1 LEGDAGGGHA
11 PAGHGSVAPPQPSL
25 LISTFLAE
33 IQGWLAFLD
42 RLPVLLQVLPVGLLL
57 LGLLRLRRLPRRGR
71 WGRLLDLPLLVQ
83 LLVGQA
89 LIALVLL
96 ALHQRVGLV
105 LLLGQFSLAWLP
117 PDSLQLLSTRL
128 LRPLFLLAVFVAGI
142 DALGSLQDLAA
153 VPLGVWFGGEIRLG
167 DLFSVLVVLYL
178 LLVGL
183 HLPAAGVSLLV
194 QRGLGIS
201 EGSRRALDQILQY
214 VIFSLGVIWAMGRLG
229 FNQTGVLAI
238 AGGLSVGLGFGI
250 KKVFSNIVSGLWLLI
265 EGSVRP
271 GEVLMHEGEACEVRR
286 LGPRAT
292 TLWRGSDNAE
302 VVVPNQS
309 FFTTATTTYTRS
321 DRMRR
326 CSLQL
331 QVAQSWNPE
340 QIVALLEGLA
350 ADHPAVLTAPAP
362 KARLVEFGN
371 EHDGYKLGFSIVD
384 PLGAGSVTADLRMA
398 ICRRFGEL
406 GMDPPT

>member
-1 LEGDAGGGHA
+1 M
-11 PAGHGSVAPPQPSL
+11 
-25 LISTFLAE
+25 STFLFE

-42 RLPVLLQVLPVGLLL
+42 RLPVLLQLLPVGLLL
-57 LGLLRLRRLPRRGR
+57 LGLLRLRRLSRQGR
-71 WGRLLDLPLLVQ
+71 WGRLLDLPLVVQ
-83 LLVGQA
+83 LLLGQA

-105 LLLGQFSLAWLP
+105 LLLGQFSLAWLLLRLAERQLLARWLP
-117 PDSLQLLSTRL
+117 PESLQLLSTRL
-128 LRPLFLLAVFVAGI
+128 LRPLFLLAVLLAGI

-153 VPLGVWFGGEIRLG
+153 VPLGVWFGGAIRLG
-167 DLFSVLVVLYL
+167 DLLSVLVVLYL

-183 HLPAAGVSLLV
+183 HLPAAVVSLLV

-214 VIFSLGVIWAMGRLG
+214 VIFGLGVIWAMGRLG

-250 KKVFSNIVSGLWLLI
+250 KEVFSNIVSGLWLLI

-292 TLWRGSDNAE
+292 TLWRSGDNAE

-309 FFTTATTTYTRS
+309 FFTAATTTYTRS

-326 CSLQL
+326 CSLEL
-331 QVAQSWNPE
+331 KVAQSWNPE

-350 ADHPAVLTAPAP
+350 ADHPAVLAQPAP
-362 KARLVEFGN
+362 KARLVEFGS
-371 EHDGYKLGFSIVD
+371 ERYGYNLSFSIAD
-384 PLGAGSVTADLRMA
+384 PLGAASVTADLRLA
-398 ICRRFGEL
+398 ICRRFGDL
-406 GMDPPT
+406 GMDPPA

>member
-1 LEGDAGGGHA
+1 M
-11 PAGHGSVAPPQPSL
+11 
-25 LISTFLAE
+25 STFLSE

-71 WGRLLDLPLLVQ
+71 WGRLLDLPLVVQ

-105 LLLGQFSLAWLP
+105 LLLGQFSLAWLLLRLGERQLLARWLP
-117 PDSLQLLSTRL
+117 PNSLQLLSTRL
-128 LRPLFLLAVFVAGI
+128 LRPLFLLAVLVAGI

-250 KKVFSNIVSGLWLLI
+250 KEVFSNIVSGLWLLI

-326 CSLQL
+326 CSLKL
-331 QVAQSWNPE
+331 AVERGWNPE
-340 QIVALLEGLA
+340 QIVALLEGVAAASADVLA
-350 ADHPAVLTAPAP
+350 DPPPRAWLVDFGGDRYVYSLSYSIADPLRA
-362 KARLVEFGN
+362 
-371 EHDGYKLGFSIVD
+371 FSI
-384 PLGAGSVTADLRMA
+384 TASLRLA
-398 ICRRFGEL
+398 ICRGFTEHGI
-406 GMDPPT
+406 DPPA

>member
-1 LEGDAGGGHA
+1 M
-11 PAGHGSVAPPQPSL
+11 
-25 LISTFLAE
+25 STVLAE

-42 RLPVLLQVLPVGLLL
+42 RLPVLLQLLPVGLLL
-57 LGLLRLRRLPRRGR
+57 LSLLRLRRQPVRGR
-71 WGRLLDLPLLVQ
+71 WSWLWKLPLVVP
-83 LLVGQA
+83 LLGGQG

-105 LLLGQFSLAWLP
+105 LLLGQFSLAWLLLRLVERQLLARWLSP
-117 PDSLQLLSTRL
+117 ESLQLLITRL
-128 LRPLFLLAVFVAGI
+128 LRPLFLVAVVLQGL

-153 VPLGVWFGGEIRLG
+153 VPLGVWFGGAIHLG

-183 HLPAAGVSLLV
+183 HLPAAGVSLLA

-238 AGGLSVGLGFGI
+238 AGGLSLGLGFGI
-250 KKVFSNIVSGLWLLI
+250 KEVFSNIVSGLWLLI

-292 TLWRGSDNAE
+292 TLWRSGDNAE

-326 CSLQL
+326 CSLELRVDRTRTPQQIMELL
-331 QVAQSWNPE
+331 QT
-340 QIVALLEGLA
+340 IA
-350 ADHPAVLTAPAP
+350 ADHPAVLADPP
-362 KARLVEFGN
+362 SNARLVQFGD
-371 EHDGYKLGFSIVD
+371 ERYSYRLSFSIAD
-384 PLGAGSVTADLRMA
+384 PLTAGSVTADLRLA
-398 ICRRFGEL
+398 ICRRFSDL
-406 GMDPPT
+406 GMDPPA

>member
-1 LEGDAGGGHA
+1 M
-11 PAGHGSVAPPQPSL
+11 
-25 LISTFLAE
+25 STVLAE

-42 RLPVLLQVLPVGLLL
+42 RLPVLLQLLPVGLLW
-57 LGLLRLRRLPRRGR
+57 LGLLRLRRRPRQGR
-71 WGRLLDLPLLVQ
+71 WGRLLDYPLVVQ
-83 LLVGQA
+83 LLLGQA

-105 LLLGQFSLAWLP
+105 LLLGQFSLAWLLLRLAERQLLARWLP
-117 PDSLQLLSTRL
+117 PVSLQLLSTRL
-128 LRPLFLLAVFVAGI
+128 LRPLFLVAVLLQGL
-142 DALGSLQDLAA
+142 DALGSLQDLAG
-153 VPLGVWFGGEIRLG
+153 VPLGVWFGGAIRLG

-183 HLPAAGVSLLV
+183 HLPAAGVSLLA

-214 VIFSLGVIWAMGRLG
+214 LIFTLGVIWAMGRLG

-250 KKVFSNIVSGLWLLI
+250 KEVFSNIISGLWLLI

-292 TLWRGSDNAE
+292 TLWRSGDNAE

-331 QVAQSWNPE
+331 GMDRNWNPQ
-340 QIVALLEGLA
+340 QIRELLQTIA
-350 ADHPAVLTAPAP
+350 ADHPAVLSDPPPTAQ
-362 KARLVEFGN
+362 LVEFGS
-371 EHDGYKLGFSIVD
+371 ERYGYRLSFSIAD
-384 PLGAGSVTADLRMA
+384 PLMAGSVTADLRLA
-398 ICRRFGEL
+398 ICRRFSDL
-406 GMDPPT
+406 GMDPPA

>member
-1 LEGDAGGGHA
+1 M
-11 PAGHGSVAPPQPSL
+11 
-25 LISTFLAE
+25 STVLTE

-42 RLPVLLQVLPVGLLL
+42 RLPVLLQLLPVGLLL
-57 LGLLRLRRLPRRGR
+57 LGLLRLRRLPARGR
-71 WGRLLDLPLLVQ
+71 WSWLWKLPLVVP
-83 LLVGQA
+83 LLVGQG

-105 LLLGQFSLAWLP
+105 LLLGQFSLAWLLLRLVERQLLARWLSP
-117 PDSLQLLSTRL
+117 ESLQLLITRL
-128 LRPLFLLAVFVAGI
+128 LRPLFLVAVVLQGL

-153 VPLGVWFGGEIRLG
+153 VPLGVWFGGAIHLG

-183 HLPAAGVSLLV
+183 HLPAAGVSLLA

-238 AGGLSVGLGFGI
+238 AGGLSLGLGFGI
-250 KKVFSNIVSGLWLLI
+250 KEVFSNIVSGLWLLI

-271 GEVLMHEGEACEVRR
+271 GEVLIHEGEACEVRR

-292 TLWRGSDNAE
+292 TLWRSADNAE

-331 QVAQSWNPE
+331 GVDRTRTPQ
-340 QIVALLEGLA
+340 QIMELLQTIA
-350 ADHPAVLTAPAP
+350 ADHPAVLTEPP
-362 KARLVEFGN
+362 PMARLVEFGD
-371 EHDGYKLGFSIVD
+371 ERYSYRLSFSIAD
-384 PLGAGSVTADLRMA
+384 PLTAGSVTADLRLA
-398 ICRRFGEL
+398 ICRRFGDL
-406 GMDPPT
+406 GMDPPA

>member
-1 LEGDAGGGHA
+1 M
-11 PAGHGSVAPPQPSL
+11 
-25 LISTFLAE
+25 STFLAE

-42 RLPVLLQVLPVGLLL
+42 RLPVLLQLLPVGLLL
-57 LGLLRLRRLPRRGR
+57 LGLLRLRRLSRQGR
-71 WGRLLDLPLLVQ
+71 WGRLLDLPLVVQ
-83 LLVGQA
+83 LLLGQA

-105 LLLGQFSLAWLP
+105 LLLGQFSLAWLLLRLAERQLLARWLP
-117 PDSLQLLSTRL
+117 PESLQLLSTRL
-128 LRPLFLLAVFVAGI
+128 LRPLFLLAVLLAGI

-153 VPLGVWFGGEIRLG
+153 VPLGVWFGGAIRLG
-167 DLFSVLVVLYL
+167 DLLSVLVVLYL

-183 HLPAAGVSLLV
+183 HLPAAVVSLLV

-214 VIFSLGVIWAMGRLG
+214 VIFGLGVIWAMGRLG

-250 KKVFSNIVSGLWLLI
+250 KEVFSNIVSGLWLLI

-271 GEVLMHEGEACEVRR
+271 EEVLMHEGEACEVRR

-292 TLWRGSDNAE
+292 TLWRSGDNAE

-309 FFTTATTTYTRS
+309 FFTAATTTYTRS

-326 CSLQL
+326 CSLEL
-331 QVAQSWNPE
+331 KVAQSWNPE

-350 ADHPAVLTAPAP
+350 ADHPAVLAQPAP
-362 KARLVEFGN
+362 KARLVEFGS
-371 EHDGYKLGFSIVD
+371 ERYGYNLSFSIAD
-384 PLGAGSVTADLRMA
+384 PLGAASVTADLRLA
-398 ICRRFGEL
+398 ICRRFGDL
-406 GMDPPT
+406 GMDPPA

>member
-1 LEGDAGGGHA
+1 M
-11 PAGHGSVAPPQPSL
+11 
-25 LISTFLAE
+25 STFLSE

-71 WGRLLDLPLLVQ
+71 WGRLLDLPLVVQ

-105 LLLGQFSLAWLP
+105 LLLGQFSLAWLLLRLGERQLLARWLP
-117 PDSLQLLSTRL
+117 PNSLQLLSTRL
-128 LRPLFLLAVFVAGI
+128 LRPLFLLAVLVAGI

-214 VIFSLGVIWAMGRLG
+214 VIFSLGVIWAMDRLG

-250 KKVFSNIVSGLWLLI
+250 KEVFSNIVSGLWLLI

-362 KARLVEFGN
+362 KARLVEFGS
-371 EHDGYKLGFSIVD
+371 EHYGYTLGFSIAD

-406 GMDPPT
+406 EMDPPT

>member
-1 LEGDAGGGHA
+1 M
-11 PAGHGSVAPPQPSL
+11 
-25 LISTFLAE
+25 STVLAE

-42 RLPVLLQVLPVGLLL
+42 RPPVLLQLLPVGLLL
-57 LGLLRLRRLPRRGR
+57 LSLLRLRRLPLRDR
-71 WGRLLDLPLLVQ
+71 WSWLWKLPLVVP
-83 LLVGQA
+83 LLVGQG

-105 LLLGQFSLAWLP
+105 LLLGQFSLAWLLLRLVERQLLARWLSP
-117 PDSLQLLSTRL
+117 ESLQLLITRL
-128 LRPLFLLAVFVAGI
+128 LRPLFLVAVVLQGL

-153 VPLGVWFGGEIRLG
+153 VPLGVWFGGAIHLG

-183 HLPAAGVSLLV
+183 HLPAAGVSLLA

-238 AGGLSVGLGFGI
+238 AGGLSLGLGFGI
-250 KKVFSNIVSGLWLLI
+250 KEVFSNIVSGLWLLI

-292 TLWRGSDNAE
+292 TLWRSADNAE

-331 QVAQSWNPE
+331 GVDRTWNPQ
-340 QIVALLEGLA
+340 QIMELLQTIA
-350 ADHPAVLTAPAP
+350 ADHKAVLADPPPT
-362 KARLVEFGN
+362 ARLVEFGD
-371 EHDGYKLGFSIVD
+371 ERYSYKLSFSIAD
-384 PLGAGSVTADLRMA
+384 PLTAGSVTADLRLA
-398 ICRRFGEL
+398 ICRSFGDL
-406 GMDPPT
+406 DMDPPA

>member
-1 LEGDAGGGHA
+1 M
-11 PAGHGSVAPPQPSL
+11 S
-25 LISTFLAE
+25 IFLSE

-42 RLPVLLQVLPVGLLL
+42 RPPVLLQLLPVAAWLLVVM
-57 LGLLRLRRLPRRGR
+57 RLRRLPRRSRCGWLWER
-71 WGRLLDLPLLVQ
+71 PLMVPFLLGLA
-83 LLVGQA
+83 LVG
-89 LIALVLL
+89 LVLFTL
-96 ALHQRVGLV
+96 GQRVGLV
-105 LLLGQFSLAWLP
+105 LLVGQISLAWLLLRLVERQLLGRWLP
-117 PDSLQLLSTRL
+117 PESLQLLSTRL
-128 LRPLFLLAVFVAGI
+128 LRPLFLLAVLLQGL

-153 VPLGVWFGGEIRLG
+153 VPLGVWFGGAIRLG
-167 DLFSVLVVLYL
+167 DLFSVLVVLYF

-183 HLPAAGVSLLV
+183 NLPAAGVSLLV

-214 VIFSLGVIWAMGRLG
+214 VIFTLGVIWAMGRLG

-250 KKVFSNIVSGLWLLI
+250 KEVFSNIVSGLWLLI

-292 TLWRGSDNAE
+292 TLWRSADNAE

-331 QVAQSWNPE
+331 RVEQCWNPQ
-340 QIVALLEGLA
+340 QIVELLQSLA
-350 ADHPAVLTAPAP
+350 AAHQSVLADPP
-362 KARLVEFGN
+362 PRARLVEFGD
-371 EHDGYKLGFSIVD
+371 ERYGYTLSFSIAD
-384 PLGAGSVTADLRMA
+384 PLRAGSVTADLRLA
-398 ICRRFGEL
+398 VSERFGEL
-406 GMDPPT
+406 GIAPPS

>member
-1 LEGDAGGGHA
+1 M
-11 PAGHGSVAPPQPSL
+11 
-25 LISTFLAE
+25 STFLAE

-42 RLPVLLQVLPVGLLL
+42 RLPVLLQLLPVGLLL

-71 WGRLLDLPLLVQ
+71 WGRLLDLPLVVQ
-83 LLVGQA
+83 LLMGQA

-105 LLLGQFSLAWLP
+105 LLLGQFSLAWLLLQLAERQLLARWLP

-214 VIFSLGVIWAMGRLG
+214 VIFSLGVIWAMDRLG

-250 KKVFSNIVSGLWLLI
+250 KEVFSNIVSGLWLLI

-362 KARLVEFGN
+362 KARLVEFGS
-371 EHDGYKLGFSIVD
+371 EHYGYTLGFSIAD

-406 GMDPPT
+406 EMDPPT

>member
-1 LEGDAGGGHA
+1 M
-11 PAGHGSVAPPQPSL
+11 STL
-25 LISTFLAE
+25 LSE

-42 RLPVLLQVLPVGLLL
+42 RLPVLLQLLPVGLLL

-71 WGRLLDLPLLVQ
+71 WSRLLDLPLVVP

-96 ALHQRVGLV
+96 ALQQRVGLV
-105 LLLGQFSLAWLP
+105 LLLGQFSLAWLLLRLAERQLLARWLP
-117 PDSLQLLSTRL
+117 PGTLQLVSTRL
-128 LRPLFLLAVFVAGI
+128 LRPLFLLIVVLQGI

-153 VPLGVWFGGEIRLG
+153 MPLGVWFGGAIRLG

-201 EGSRRALDQILQY
+201 EGGRRALDQILQY

-250 KKVFSNIVSGLWLLI
+250 KEVFSNIVSGLWLLI

-292 TLWRGSDNAE
+292 TLWRSGDNAE

-326 CSLQL
+326 CSVELK
-331 QVAQSWNPE
+331 VAQSWNPE

-350 ADHPAVLTAPAP
+350 ANHPAVLAQPGP
-362 KARLVEFGN
+362 KALLVEFGS
-371 EHDGYKLGFSIVD
+371 ECYGYKLSFSIAD
-384 PLGAGSVTADLRMA
+384 PLGAGSVSADLRLA
-398 ICRRFGEL
+398 ICRRFGDL
-406 GMDPPT
+406 GMDPPA

>member
-1 LEGDAGGGHA
+1 M
-11 PAGHGSVAPPQPSL
+11 
-25 LISTFLAE
+25 STFLSE

-57 LGLLRLRRLPRRGR
+57 LGLLRLRRLPRQGR
-71 WGRLLDLPLLVQ
+71 WGRLLDLPLVVP
-83 LLVGQA
+83 LLLGQA

-96 ALHQRVGLV
+96 ALQQRVGLV
-105 LLLGQFSLAWLP
+105 LLLGQFSLAWLLLRLAEHQLLARWLP
-117 PDSLQLLSTRL
+117 PGSLQLVSTRL
-128 LRPLFLLAVFVAGI
+128 LRPLFLLVVVLQGI

-153 VPLGVWFGGEIRLG
+153 MPLGVWFGGAIRLG
-167 DLFSVLVVLYL
+167 DLFNVLVVLYL

-183 HLPAAGVSLLV
+183 RLPAAVVSLLV

-250 KKVFSNIVSGLWLLI
+250 KELFSNIVSGLWLLI

-292 TLWRGSDNAE
+292 TLWRGGDNAE

-326 CSLQL
+326 CSLSL
-331 QVAQSWNPE
+331 GVSARWSPA
-340 QIVALLEGLA
+340 QIVTLLEGIA
-350 ADHPAVLTAPAP
+350 AENPAVLTEPAP
-362 KARLVEFGN
+362 KARLVEFGS
-371 EHDGYKLGFSIVD
+371 ERYGYKLSFSIAD
-384 PLGAGSVTADLRMA
+384 PLTAGSVTADLRLA
-398 ICRRFGEL
+398 ICRRFGDL
-406 GMDPPT
+406 GMDPPA

>member
-1 LEGDAGGGHA
+1 
-11 PAGHGSVAPPQPSL
+11 
-25 LISTFLAE
+25 LA
-33 IQGWLAFLD
+33 
-42 RLPVLLQVLPVGLLL
+42 VLL
-57 LGLLRLRRLPRRGR
+57 
-71 WGRLLDLPLLVQ
+71 
-83 LLVGQA
+83 
-89 LIALVLL
+89 
-96 ALHQRVGLV
+96 
-105 LLLGQFSLAWLP
+105 
-117 PDSLQLLSTRL
+117 
-128 LRPLFLLAVFVAGI
+128 AGI

-153 VPLGVWFGGEIRLG
+153 VPLGVWFGGAIRLG
-167 DLFSVLVVLYL
+167 DLLSVLVVLYL

-183 HLPAAGVSLLV
+183 HLPAAVVSLLV

-214 VIFSLGVIWAMGRLG
+214 VIFGLGVIWAMGRLG

-250 KKVFSNIVSGLWLLI
+250 KEVFSNIVSGLWLLI

-292 TLWRGSDNAE
+292 TLWRSGDNAE

-309 FFTTATTTYTRS
+309 FFTAATTTYTRS

-326 CSLQL
+326 CSLEL
-331 QVAQSWNPE
+331 KVAQSWNPE

-350 ADHPAVLTAPAP
+350 ADHPAVLAQPAP
-362 KARLVEFGN
+362 KARLVEFGS
-371 EHDGYKLGFSIVD
+371 ERYGYNLSFSIAD
-384 PLGAGSVTADLRMA
+384 PLGAASVTADLRLA
-398 ICRRFGEL
+398 ICRRFGDL
-406 GMDPPT
+406 GMDPPA

>member
-1 LEGDAGGGHA
+1 M
-11 PAGHGSVAPPQPSL
+11 
-25 LISTFLAE
+25 STVLAE

-42 RLPVLLQVLPVGLLL
+42 RPPVLLQLLPVGLLL
-57 LGLLRLRRLPRRGR
+57 LSLLRLRRLPLRDR
-71 WGRLLDLPLLVQ
+71 WSWLWKLPLVVP
-83 LLVGQA
+83 LLVGQG

-105 LLLGQFSLAWLP
+105 LLLGQFSLAWLLLRLVERQLLARWLSP
-117 PDSLQLLSTRL
+117 ESLQLLITRL
-128 LRPLFLLAVFVAGI
+128 LRPLFLVAVVLQGL

-153 VPLGVWFGGEIRLG
+153 VPLGVWFGGAIHLG

-183 HLPAAGVSLLV
+183 HLPAAGVSLLA

-238 AGGLSVGLGFGI
+238 AGGLSLGLGFGI
-250 KKVFSNIVSGLWLLI
+250 KEVFSNIVSGLWLLI

-292 TLWRGSDNAE
+292 TLWRSADNAE

-331 QVAQSWNPE
+331 GVDRTWNPQ
-340 QIVALLEGLA
+340 QIMELLQTIA
-350 ADHPAVLTAPAP
+350 ADHKAVLADPPPT
-362 KARLVEFGN
+362 ARLVEFGD
-371 EHDGYKLGFSIVD
+371 ECYSYKLSFSIAD
-384 PLGAGSVTADLRMA
+384 PLTAGSVTADLRLA
-398 ICRRFGEL
+398 ICRRFGDL
-406 GMDPPT
+406 DMDPPT

>member
-1 LEGDAGGGHA
+1 M
-11 PAGHGSVAPPQPSL
+11 
-25 LISTFLAE
+25 STVLAE

-42 RLPVLLQVLPVGLLL
+42 RLPVLLQLLPVGLLL
-57 LGLLRLRRLPRRGR
+57 LSLLRLRRQPVRGR
-71 WGRLLDLPLLVQ
+71 WSWLWKLPLVVP
-83 LLVGQA
+83 LLGGQG

-105 LLLGQFSLAWLP
+105 LLLGQFSLAWLLLRLVERQLLARWLSP
-117 PDSLQLLSTRL
+117 ESLQLLITRL
-128 LRPLFLLAVFVAGI
+128 LRPLFLVAVVLQGL

-153 VPLGVWFGGEIRLG
+153 VPLGVWFGGAIHLG

-183 HLPAAGVSLLV
+183 HLPAAGVSLLA

-238 AGGLSVGLGFGI
+238 AGGLSLGLGFGI
-250 KKVFSNIVSGLWLLI
+250 KEVFSNIVSGLWLLI

-292 TLWRGSDNAE
+292 TLWRSADNAE

-331 QVAQSWNPE
+331 GVDRTWNPQ
-340 QIVALLEGLA
+340 QIMELLQTIA
-350 ADHPAVLTAPAP
+350 ADHKAVLADPPPT
-362 KARLVEFGN
+362 ARLVEFGD
-371 EHDGYKLGFSIVD
+371 ERYSYKLSFSIAD
-384 PLGAGSVTADLRMA
+384 PLTAGSVTADLRLA
-398 ICRRFGEL
+398 ICRRFGDL
-406 GMDPPT
+406 DMDPPT

>member
-1 LEGDAGGGHA
+1 
-11 PAGHGSVAPPQPSL
+11 
-25 LISTFLAE
+25 
-33 IQGWLAFLD
+33 
-42 RLPVLLQVLPVGLLL
+42 
-57 LGLLRLRRLPRRGR
+57 
-71 WGRLLDLPLLVQ
+71 
-83 LLVGQA
+83 
-89 LIALVLL
+89 
-96 ALHQRVGLV
+96 
-105 LLLGQFSLAWLP
+105 
-117 PDSLQLLSTRL
+117 
-128 LRPLFLLAVFVAGI
+128 
-142 DALGSLQDLAA
+142 
-153 VPLGVWFGGEIRLG
+153 LG

-250 KKVFSNIVSGLWLLI
+250 KEVFSNIVSGLWLLI

-292 TLWRGSDNAE
+292 TLWRSGDNAE

-326 CSLQL
+326 CSLEL
-331 QVAQSWNPE
+331 AVERGWNPE

-350 ADHPAVLTAPAP
+350 ANHPAVLAQPAP
-362 KARLVEFGN
+362 KALLVEFGS
-371 EHDGYKLGFSIVD
+371 ECYGYKLSFSIAD
-384 PLGAGSVTADLRMA
+384 PLGAGSVTADLRLA
-398 ICRRFGEL
+398 ICRRFGDL
-406 GMDPPT
+406 GMDPPA

>member
-1 LEGDAGGGHA
+1 M
-11 PAGHGSVAPPQPSL
+11 
-25 LISTFLAE
+25 STFLAE

-71 WGRLLDLPLLVQ
+71 WGRLLDLPLVVP

-105 LLLGQFSLAWLP
+105 LLLGQFSLAWLLLRLGERQLLARWLP
-117 PDSLQLLSTRL
+117 PDSLQLLNTRL
-128 LRPLFLLAVFVAGI
+128 LRPLFLLVVLLAGI

-214 VIFSLGVIWAMGRLG
+214 VIFSLGVIWAMDRLG

-250 KKVFSNIVSGLWLLI
+250 KEVFSNIVSGLWLLI

-340 QIVALLEGLA
+340 LIVALLEGLA

-371 EHDGYKLGFSIVD
+371 EHYGYTLGFSIAD

-406 GMDPPT
+406 EMDPPT

>member
-1 LEGDAGGGHA
+1 M
-11 PAGHGSVAPPQPSL
+11 
-25 LISTFLAE
+25 STFLAE

-42 RLPVLLQVLPVGLLL
+42 RLPVLLQLLPVGLLL
-57 LGLLRLRRLPRRGR
+57 LGLLRLRRLPRQGR
-71 WGRLLDLPLLVQ
+71 WGWLLDFPLVVP

-96 ALHQRVGLV
+96 ALQQRVGLV
-105 LLLGQFSLAWLP
+105 LLLGQVSLAWLLLRLAERQLLARWLP
-117 PDSLQLLSTRL
+117 PDSLKLLGTRL
-128 LRPLFLLAVFVAGI
+128 LRPLFLLAVLLAGI

-153 VPLGVWFGGEIRLG
+153 VPLGVWFGGAIRLG
-167 DLFSVLVVLYL
+167 DLFGVLVVLYL

-183 HLPAAGVSLLV
+183 HLPAAGASLPGAAGPGH
-194 QRGLGIS
+194 QRGQPARLGS
-201 EGSRRALDQILQY
+201 DPPVRDLQ
-214 VIFSLGVIWAMGRLG
+214 LGVIWAMGRLG

-250 KKVFSNIVSGLWLLI
+250 KEVFSNIVSGLWLLI

-292 TLWRGSDNAE
+292 TLWRSGDNAE

-326 CSLQL
+326 CSLSL
-331 QVAQSWNPE
+331 CVTARWSPA
-340 QIVALLEGLA
+340 QIVTLLESIA
-350 ADHPAVLTAPAP
+350 TAHTAVLSEPAP
-362 KARLVEFGN
+362 KARLMEFGS
-371 EHDGYKLGFSIVD
+371 ERYGYMLSFSIAD
-384 PLGAGSVTADLRMA
+384 PLTAASVTADLRLA
-398 ICRRFGEL
+398 ICRRFGDL
-406 GMDPPT
+406 GIDPPA

>member
-1 LEGDAGGGHA
+1 M
-11 PAGHGSVAPPQPSL
+11 
-25 LISTFLAE
+25 STFLAE

-42 RLPVLLQVLPVGLLL
+42 RLPVLLQLLPVGLLL
-57 LGLLRLRRLPRRGR
+57 LGLLRLRRLSRQGR
-71 WGRLLDLPLLVQ
+71 WGRLLDLPLVVQ
-83 LLVGQA
+83 LLLGQA

-105 LLLGQFSLAWLP
+105 LLLGQFSLAWLLLRLAERQLLARWLP
-117 PDSLQLLSTRL
+117 PESLQLLSTRL
-128 LRPLFLLAVFVAGI
+128 LRPLFLLAVLLAGI

-153 VPLGVWFGGEIRLG
+153 VPLGVWFGGAIRLG
-167 DLFSVLVVLYL
+167 DLLSVLVVLYL

-183 HLPAAGVSLLV
+183 HLPAAVVSLLV

-214 VIFSLGVIWAMGRLG
+214 VIFGLGVIWAMGRLG

-250 KKVFSNIVSGLWLLI
+250 KEVFSNIVSGLWLLI

-292 TLWRGSDNAE
+292 TLWRSGDNAE

-309 FFTTATTTYTRS
+309 FFTAATTTYTRS

-326 CSLQL
+326 CSLEL
-331 QVAQSWNPE
+331 KVAQSWNPE
-340 QIVALLEGLA
+340 QIVALLEGLV
-350 ADHPAVLTAPAP
+350 ADHPAVLAQPAP
-362 KARLVEFGN
+362 KARLVEFGS
-371 EHDGYKLGFSIVD
+371 ERYGYNLSFSIAD
-384 PLGAGSVTADLRMA
+384 PLGAASVTADLRLA
-398 ICRRFGEL
+398 ICRRFGDL
-406 GMDPPT
+406 GMDPPA

>member
-1 LEGDAGGGHA
+1 M
-11 PAGHGSVAPPQPSL
+11 
-25 LISTFLAE
+25 STFLFE
-33 IQGWLAFLD
+33 TQGWLAFLD
-42 RLPVLLQVLPVGLLL
+42 RLPVLLQLLPVGLLL
-57 LGLLRLRRLPRRGR
+57 LGLLRLRRLPRQGR
-71 WGRLLDLPLLVQ
+71 WGWLWDLPLVVP

-105 LLLGQFSLAWLP
+105 LLLGQFSLAWLLLRLAERQLLARWLP
-117 PDSLQLLSTRL
+117 PDSLQLLGTRL
-128 LRPLFLLAVFVAGI
+128 LRPLFLLAVLLAGI

-153 VPLGVWFGGEIRLG
+153 VPLGVWFGGAIRLG

-183 HLPAAGVSLLV
+183 HLPAAGASLLV

-250 KKVFSNIVSGLWLLI
+250 KEVFSNIVSGLWLLI

-292 TLWRGSDNAE
+292 TLWRSGDNAE

-326 CSLQL
+326 CSLSL
-331 QVAQSWNPE
+331 CVTARWSPA
-340 QIVALLEGLA
+340 QIVTLLESIA
-350 ADHPAVLTAPAP
+350 TAHTAVLSEPAP
-362 KARLVEFGN
+362 KARLMEFGS
-371 EHDGYKLGFSIVD
+371 ERYGYMLSFSIAD
-384 PLGAGSVTADLRMA
+384 PLAAASVTADLRLA
-398 ICRRFGEL
+398 ICRRFGDL
-406 GMDPPT
+406 GIDPPA